1 MKVNNQTHTQN
12 KTSIFCS
19 EMYIKGI
26 GKGVRELCGWCKKV
40 HILQGLYGK
49 TTNGSFA
56 A

>member
-1 MKVNNQTHTQN
+1 MNEEVSQTHTD
-12 KTSIFCS
+12 TFFFCN
-19 EMYIKGI
+19 EGYIEGV
-26 GKGVRELCGWCKKV
+26 GKGVRELCEWCKKV